1 MATVRS
7 DELAALARR
16 VASGLP
22 PAAVEIVLTGSTSR
36 GVADERSDI
45 ELLVV
50 SERLPPLEDCL
61 AALGFDDH
69 WTPDGTLWWTGGQVD
84 GEDVEVI
91 WWPRERVERR
101 VSDIVFAEVFDH
113 ERLRTA
119 EALVSGVT
127 LRTAG
132 WLEDWQRR
140 LSTYPPKLAERVIS
154 DAAESWHES
163 PRSAFALLRPGEQFP
178 LALQLV
184 EDAQNVLRIVFA
196 LNHAWEPGWK
206 RIARSLEPL
215 AVKPER
221 AAERIDAALAAL
233 DLRAMREL
241 VRDTLVLAPDT
252 PAVLRA
258 RLETDTL
265 LEALG

>member
-1 MATVRS
+1 M
-7 DELAALARR
+7 LARR

-50 SERLPPLEDCL
+50 SETLPPLEDCL
-61 AALGFDDH
+61 AALGFGDH
-69 WTPDGTLWWTGGQVD
+69 WTLDGTFWWTGGQVD

-91 WWPRERVERR
+91 WWPRDRVERR
-101 VSDIVFAEVFDH
+101 VADILAAEVFDH
-113 ERLRTA
+113 ERIRTA
-119 EALVSGVT
+119 EALVHGVG

-132 WLEDWQRR
+132 WLEDWQLR
-140 LSTYPPKLAERVIS
+140 LSAYPARLAERVIA

-163 PRSAFALLRPGEQFP
+163 PRSAVGLLRPGERLP
-178 LALQLV
+178 LAVQLV
-184 EDAQNVLRIVFA
+184 EDAENVLRILFA
-196 LNHAWEPGWK
+196 LNQAWEPGWK

-221 AAERIDAALAAL
+221 TAERIDAALAAL

-265 LEALG
+265 LEALA